1 MLRAL
6 YNVIY
11 VFFALA
17 VPLAVFNN
25 SFPFVNYFEMP
36 LEWRRSVWG
45 LFALIITFVFFGKN
59 IMEWVKSFDRVTWL
73 KGIFMWIVFVA
84 PAGLGFVLLNLTS
97 QYATEFAYILS
108 WTFLSHMVAGFFK
121 VLAAH
126 EKAKAFKKWVLK

>member
-59 IMEWVKSFDRVTWL
+59 IIEWVKSFDRVTWL

-84 PAGLGFVLLNLTS
+84 PAGLAFVLLRITS
-97 QYATEFAYILS
+97 DYATEFAYILS

-126 EKAKAFKKWVLK
+126 EKAKAFKQWVLK

>member
-1 MLRAL
+1 MLRAM

-17 VPLAVFNN
+17 VPLLVFNA
-25 SFPFVNYFEMP
+25 SFPFVNYLDMP
-36 LEWRRSVWG
+36 PHFQRTVWG
-45 LFALIITFVFFGKN
+45 LFGIIITLVFFGKT
-59 IMEWVKSFDRVTWL
+59 ILEWVKSFDRVTWL

-84 PAGLGFVLLNLTS
+84 PAGFGFVLLNLTS
-97 QYATEFAYILS
+97 EYASEFAYILS
-108 WTFLSHMVAGFFK
+108 WTFLSHMVAGLFK

>member
-1 MLRAL
+1 MLRAI

-17 VPLAVFNN
+17 VPLAVFND
-25 SFPFVNYFEMP
+25 SFPFVTYYDMP
-36 LEWRRSVWG
+36 VEWRRSVWG
-45 LFALIITFVFFGKN
+45 LFALIITLVFFGKN
-59 IMEWVKSFDRVTWL
+59 IIEWVKSFDRVTWL

-108 WTFLSHMVAGFFK
+108 WTFLAHMVAGFFK